1 MKNKTLLNSLVL
13 IFFLFVNSLQAQEKN
28 ETTAQS
34 EQTFV
39 AGKYTVKYFL
49 EGRKVTKVP
58 KIDILTAD
66 KGRAVI
72 EFQIDKY
79 GNVTSATAVNETGC
93 TTNTYLLTKAK
104 QAAETTHFDT
114 SPTSPLK
121 QKGKMLFEF

>member
-1 MKNKTLLNSLVL
+1 M
-13 IFFLFVNSLQAQEKN
+13 
-28 ETTAQS
+28 
-34 EQTFV
+34 
-39 AGKYTVKYFL
+39 KYFL

-114 SPTSPLK
+114 APTSPLK
-121 QKGKMLFEF
+121 QKGKMVFEF

>member
-1 MKNKTLLNSLVL
+1 MKNKTLLPSLIL
-13 IFFLFVNSLQAQEKN
+13 GIFLVANALQAQEKK
-28 ETTAQS
+28 EPTTQT

-49 EGRKVTKVP
+49 DGRKVTKVP

-66 KGRAVI
+66 KGSVVI

-79 GNVTSATAVNETGC
+79 GNVTSAAAVNETGC

-114 SPTSPLK
+114 APTSPLK
-121 QKGKMLFEF
+121 QKGKMVFEF

>member
-1 MKNKTLLNSLVL
+1 MKNKALRLILTLSVFLNAC
-13 IFFLFVNSLQAQEKN
+13 FLQAKEKKDSN
-28 ETTAQS
+28 DAT

-49 EGRKVTKVP
+49 EGKKVIKVP

-66 KGRAVI
+66 KGRVAI

-79 GNVTSATAVNETGC
+79 GNVTSASAINESGC

-114 SPTSPLK
+114 SPTAPLK

>member
-1 MKNKTLLNSLVL
+1 MKHQALRLILTLSVFLNASF
-13 IFFLFVNSLQAQEKN
+13 IQAQEKKDSN
-28 ETTAQS
+28 NAT

-66 KGRAVI
+66 KGRVVI

-79 GNVTSATAVNETGC
+79 GNVTSANAINDSEC

-114 SPTSPLK
+114 SPTAPLK

>member
-121 QKGKMLFEF
+121 QKGKMVFEF

>member
-1 MKNKTLLNSLVL
+1 MKNKTLFTSLL
-13 IFFLFVNSLQAQEKN
+13 LSFFLVVNFLQAQEKN
-28 ETTAQS
+28 EPTAQT
-34 EQTFV
+34 EQTFI

-49 EGRKVTKVP
+49 DGRKVTKVP

-66 KGRAVI
+66 KGRVVI

-114 SPTSPLK
+114 APTSPLK
-121 QKGKMLFEF
+121 QKGKMVFEF

>member
-79 GNVTSATAVNETGC
+79 GNVTSATAVNDTGC

-121 QKGKMLFEF
+121 QKGKMVFEF